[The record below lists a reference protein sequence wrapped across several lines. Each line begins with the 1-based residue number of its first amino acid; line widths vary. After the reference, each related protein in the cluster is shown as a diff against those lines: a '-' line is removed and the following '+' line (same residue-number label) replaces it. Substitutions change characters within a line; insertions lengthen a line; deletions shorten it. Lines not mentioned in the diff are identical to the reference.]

1 MLMNKAIKGG
11 LSVRCQLPLRRQLCP
26 TPTLSSG
33 KRCVS
38 KAQPKERSPEPTG
51 HVEHTHMDMVSM
63 VEGHTARAWRGPRV
77 QLSKVLYLKPE
88 LHACASTS
96 STSARTTNVLL
107 ACAMLQQLAVET
119 LLASIEEKRILR
131 AKAPCFPFTK
141 REINGDQE
149 GYEQHHSISVVRVE
163 RSEPNQSK
171 S

>member
-1 MLMNKAIKGG
+1 MKFQMNVAIILNPHFRCPWWKG
-11 LSVRCQLPLRRQLCP
+11 
-26 TPTLSSG
+26 TPQEHGEG
-33 KRCVS
+33 K
-38 KAQPKERSPEPTG
+38 
-51 HVEHTHMDMVSM
+51 
-63 VEGHTARAWRGPRV
+63 
-77 QLSKVLYLKPE
+77 
-88 LHACASTS
+88 
-96 STSARTTNVLL
+96 TT
-107 ACAMLQQLAVET
+107 QAVET